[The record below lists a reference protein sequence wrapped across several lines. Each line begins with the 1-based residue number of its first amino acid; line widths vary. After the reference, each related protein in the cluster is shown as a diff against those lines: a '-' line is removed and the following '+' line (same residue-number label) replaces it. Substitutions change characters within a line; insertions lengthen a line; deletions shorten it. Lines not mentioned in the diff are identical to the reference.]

1 MRRCKMDEEEEDN
14 HQQRFEAEV
23 SQWQRY
29 FEEEVG
35 VSSERAREL
44 MDNNWKPTY
53 NKWLDETG
61 SGDRD
66 WWKYQD
72 REKRQWKLRKY

>member
-1 MRRCKMDEEEEDN
+1 MDEEEEDN